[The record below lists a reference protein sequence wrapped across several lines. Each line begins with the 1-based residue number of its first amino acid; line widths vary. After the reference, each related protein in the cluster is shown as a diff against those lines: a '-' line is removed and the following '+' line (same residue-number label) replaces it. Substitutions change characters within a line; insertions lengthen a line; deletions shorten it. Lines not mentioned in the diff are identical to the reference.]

1 MVNFKKTSDLC
12 IQFCGSLFSTTY
24 KTGVRSLENS
34 DAPVFAEDYMHPLAL
49 GFGLSNMKPKSAN
62 SAKKRPKKANARL
75 RKPSDIFRGV

>member
-1 MVNFKKTSDLC
+1 MIFAFNSAARYFRRL
-12 IQFCGSLFSTTY
+12 I

-62 SAKKRPKKANARL
+62 SAKKRPKNANARL
-75 RKPSDIFRGV
+75 RKPSVTFRGA